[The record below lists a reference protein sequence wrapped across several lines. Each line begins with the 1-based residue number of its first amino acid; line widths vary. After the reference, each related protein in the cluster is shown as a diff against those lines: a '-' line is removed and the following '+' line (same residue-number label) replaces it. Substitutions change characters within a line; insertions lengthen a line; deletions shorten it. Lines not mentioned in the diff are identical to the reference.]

1 MDRPANVRDLGNL
14 PLVGGGLTRPGV
26 LLRGDAPYDGDAP
39 PPDVPWPPGTVIDLR
54 GPSEWR
60 RASAAWPDSTAV
72 VQHPLY
78 DAAALDGIP
87 PDQALLAVYDD
98 ILTGAAHR
106 VAAVA
111 ALVGDTGTTFVHC
124 TAGKDRTGVVVAALL
139 LAAGV
144 EPTAVAADYQRTED
158 AMPQVLARAFGR
170 RVIERDRFHAPWAAA
185 PAGAIA
191 AVIDRITTWR
201 GGPRQWHLDHGA
213 DAAAL
218 DAFVARFTA

>member
-14 PLVGGGLTRPGV
+14 PLVGGGRTRPGV
-26 LLRGDAPYDGDAP
+26 LLRGDAPYDGDGP
-39 PPDVPWPPGTVIDLR
+39 PPDVPWPPRTVIDLR
-54 GPSEWR
+54 GAREGDRSP
-60 RASAAWPDSTAV
+60 AVWPAGTSV

-87 PDQALLAVYDD
+87 PDQALGAVYDG
-98 ILTGAAHR
+98 ILTSAAHR
-106 VAAVA
+106 VAGVA

-144 EPTAVAADYQRTED
+144 EPAAVAADYRRTEQ
-158 AMPQVLARAFGR
+158 AMPQVLERAFGR
-170 RVIERDRFHAPWAAA
+170 RVLERDRFHAPWAAA
-185 PAGAIA
+185 PAEAIA
-191 AVIDRITTWR
+191 AVIDLITGWR

-218 DAFVARFTA
+218 DLFVARLTA